1 MSELV
6 QIRKKSQ
13 ITLPQ
18 SVRKAL
24 NIEEG
29 DYLDV
34 RVKDGE
40 IILKAKKLIDKDQTW
55 FWTER
60 WQQGEQEADEDIRLS
75 RTHRFENIDRAITFL
90 HEQAEE
96 KSPKTRKDK

>member
-6 QIRKKSQ
+6 QVRKKSQ

-18 SVRKAL
+18 SIRKVL

-40 IILKAKKLIDKDQTW
+40 IILKAKKLIDKDQAW

-60 WQQGEQEADEDIRLS
+60 WQQGERKADEDIRQG
-75 RTHRFENIDRAITFL
+75 RTHQFDDINQAVSFL
-90 HEQAEE
+90 HEQSGK
-96 KSPKTRKDK
+96 KSLKTKD